1 MNRTR
6 RTLCRVYCV
15 CVEGVGGG
23 EDRRVFLP
31 VRGRYKELH
40 MMVWTFKSI
49 DELLQCDHS
58 NESYWAVLCCGAA
71 SMVYKEVTN
80 FWVCGWNP
88 KVWPFKWKYLSGTF
102 QWRPQSQSEQYFHM
116 ILSPPLPHSRTVVQ
130 PYVPLILT
138 SWQFWTMRLTC
149 TKNGTHVNYF

>member
-116 ILSPPLPHSRTVVQ
+116 ILSPPSPTLERLSNLMCPWYSHHDSFEQWGWLVQ
-130 PYVPLILT
+130 RMEL
-138 SWQFWTMRLTC
+138 M
-149 TKNGTHVNYF
+149 